1 MKKNVFYYFF
11 AALFAVT
18 MFASCSDD
26 DGLNED
32 PNPGGG
38 TGTGED
44 SVSVADNFVGEY
56 KGTLDVSVG
65 GASTP
70 LMYQNITISKAGN
83 DSIDLVISNF
93 TFAGAIE
100 LGDVTLADCQLSS
113 EDNTTYTFHR
123 EEEMTFSNPLV
134 GTCPVTSDVTLFGD
148 SVVVELAIVWNGGI
162 DVNVVYKGVKL
173 KGTEK
178 TEAQITSFTFDSS
191 VDANSV
197 VISQPVINED
207 NTITFGVSEDADVTA
222 LVPTITVSD
231 GATLSPAGG
240 VATDFSDDIT
250 YTVVSE
256 DGKTVAEYT
265 VNVPSKLSSWKYSF
279 DEWGTK
285 NGTSTG
291 LVDTQSASWDS
302 PLPLDELA
310 SANEGVAALK
320 TPFGGKYEGDYAMTK
335 EENGYSGSAVK
346 LQTLYTNDLLELIPG
361 SIPAI
366 TPASL
371 YTGTFEFSMQTE
383 AAKQLTMTKFGIS
396 YDKKP
401 LTFKGVYKYA
411 KGDNYIDG
419 SQEPALEN
427 QEGEDRGLILAVLY
441 EASADE
447 TLDGTNLKT
456 ASNRVLLAQV
466 GGDAGVADTNG
477 EWVNFEISFEPVG
490 DAEYSSDKQYKLAIV
505 CQSSVNGSEFK
516 GAANSTLWV
525 DELEVIGE

>member
-148 SVVVELAIVWNGGI
+148 SVVVELAIVWNGSI

-207 NTITFGVSEDADVTA
+207 NTITFGVSEGADVTA
-222 LVPTITVSD
+222 LVPTITVSE

-256 DGKTVAEYT
+256 DGKTVAEYVVSIPT
-265 VNVPSKLSSWKYSF
+265 QMTSMKFTF
-279 DEWGTK
+279 DEGWEDVVFQGDITYPSPNPINLLATS
-285 NGTSTG
+285 NGG
-291 LVDTQSASWDS
+291 
-302 PLPLDELA
+302 
-310 SANEGVAALK
+310 AALIA
-320 TPFGGKYEGDYAMTK
+320 TQLGGYPVV
-335 EENGYSGSAVK
+335 EEEVGYVGKAAK
-346 LQTLYTNDLLELIPG
+346 LVTYDSRTTI
-361 SIPAI
+361 A
-366 TPASL
+366 
-371 YTGTFEFSMQTE
+371 GTFMGIGITAGSLFTGNFAFGDGDATIEY
-383 AAKQLTMTKFGIS
+383 TKFGVI
-396 YDKKP
+396 YEKKP
-401 LTFKGVYKYA
+401 LIFRGVYKYTPGSPFIEKA
-411 KGDNYIDG
+411 EGSAFNYTYPTTDEADECSI
-419 SQEPALEN
+419 Q
-427 QEGEDRGLILAVLY
+427 AVLY
-441 EASADE
+441 EIASEDE
-447 TLDGTNLKT
+447 TLDGTNINT
-456 ASNRVLLAQV
+456 
-466 GGDAGVADTNG
+466 
-477 EWVNFEISFEPVG
+477 
-490 DAEYSSDKQYKLAIV
+490 SDKIVAVAQLADGSAKADWTEFDINFVWKDGKVYDSSKMYKLAIV
-505 CQSSVNGSEFK
+505 CSSSKNGDQFR

>member
-26 DGLNED
+26 DGLNEG

-148 SVVVELAIVWNGGI
+148 SVVVELAIVWNGSI

-173 KGTEK
+173 KGTEN
-178 TEAQITSFTFDSS
+178 TEAKITSFTFDSS

-207 NTITFGVSEDADVTA
+207 NTITFGVSEGADVTA

-256 DGKTVAEYT
+256 DGKTVAEYVVSIPT
-265 VNVPSKLSSWKYSF
+265 QMTSMKFSLDTWTNNGSYDVP
-279 DEWGTK
+279 E
-285 NGTSTG
+285 TG
-291 LVDTQSASWDS
+291 LDTSNDGAETAISLGGLDGYPVLVEDNGYVGKAAKLVTLQASG
-302 PLPLDELA
+302 L
-310 SANEGVAALK
+310 AALFA
-320 TPFGGKYEGDYAMTK
+320 PIV
-335 EENGYSGSAVK
+335 SGS
-346 LQTLYTNDLLELIPG
+346 LF
-361 SIPAI
+361 
-366 TPASL
+366 
-371 YTGTFEFSMQTE
+371 TGTFKTEFSNP
-383 AAKQLTMTKFGIS
+383 LLSTKFGIA

-401 LTFKGVYKYA
+401 LFFKGAYKYTV
-411 KGDNYIDG
+411 GSPFIDNK
-419 SQEPALEN
+419 N
-427 QEGEDRGLILAVLY
+427 GETDAMVDECSIMAVLY
-441 EASADE
+441 EMPEDNPDFTLTGEDINTSDSRVAIAQLSDGSAKADWTTFDIPFAYLDGKTYDE
-447 TLDGTNLKT
+447 TK
-456 ASNRVLLAQV
+456 S
-466 GGDAGVADTNG
+466 
-477 EWVNFEISFEPVG
+477 
-490 DAEYSSDKQYKLAIV
+490 YKLAIV
-505 CQSSVNGSEFK
+505 CSSSKNGDK
-516 GAANSTLWV
+516 YQGAVNSTLWV